1 MDWVYL
7 FANYLLVSE
16 EIPTK
21 DGRGIEEERPVKIFL
36 NDPALWILLVLT
48 MLPGIAIMIW
58 LLWSMNAN
66 DEHWFFG
73 SIYILG
79 GLLGTFAP
87 PWIFFKTCSTTVRQ
101 DRLLNRQ
108 ILGNS
113 RYFTNTRVLMIPG
126 VTEMAFYPNNQ
137 QTIFSD
143 QEKGGYFTL
152 TSYVKQDLDDYEGY
166 GVDVNGDNEI
176 ETEEQAKKRVEDAKK
191 RKLRKGEGK
200 PDEEADKTEEV
211 YDEERVPR
219 LEQLIVLKIIF
230 KLPIFTQPQL
240 LNEQFFSAFKKRTEN
255 AKYDPISDEVRKQ
268 ILQIVIG
275 QADVVLQKYSMPTLN
290 GDVGRVNRAL
300 TTRITPLLRRVPVE
314 VEAIIVDST
323 KDLDNQGFQA
333 QNARLQQAVLKSTAD
348 QGIAHAT
355 SRSRIVAAQAN
366 KEAVKEEQKT
376 LAANA
381 VNEKKALEKR
391 KDKERAAAE
400 VSVQQIITRMEAL
413 HGREVEL
420 VLSKFNDMTPE
431 QIMDFLKE
439 VAKNLQ
445 PDLASATVVT
455 LDNLLNLFPITRILS
470 AGAKVLEKGWNPSP
484 ETPTETAPAGNPNPA
499 GAG

>member
-7 FANYLLVSE
+7 FANYLLISEKTPPKYGSKDSE
-16 EIPTK
+16 ET
-21 DGRGIEEERPVKIFL
+21 REEKIFL

-48 MLPGIAIMIW
+48 MLPGIAITIW

-66 DEHWFFG
+66 DEHWFLG
-73 SIYILG
+73 SIYLLA
-79 GLLGTFAP
+79 GLFGTFSP
-87 PWIFFKTCSTTVRQ
+87 PWLFFTTCSTTVRQ

-113 RYFTNTRVLMIPG
+113 RYFTNARVLMIPG

-143 QEKGGYFTL
+143 QEKGGEFTL
-152 TSYVKQDLDDYEGY
+152 TSYVKQDLDDHEGF
-166 GVDVNGDNEI
+166 GVDADINGVI
-176 ETEEQAKKRVEDAKK
+176 ETEDEARKRVEEAKK
-191 RKLRKGEGK
+191 RKPKKGEDR
-200 PDEEADKTEEV
+200 PPEEEV
-211 YDEERVPR
+211 YDEEKVPR
-219 LEQLIVLKIIF
+219 LEQLIVLKVIF
-230 KLPIFTQPQL
+230 KLPILTQPRL

-268 ILQIVIG
+268 ILQIVLGI
-275 QADVVLQKYSMPTLN
+275 ADVILQKYSMTTLN

-300 TTRITPLLRRVPVE
+300 TARITPLLRRVPVE

-323 KDLDNQGFQA
+323 KDLNEQGFQS
-333 QNARLQQAVLKSTAD
+333 QNARLQQAVLKSNTD
-348 QGIAHAT
+348 QGVAHAT
-355 SRSRIVAAQAN
+355 SRSRIVAAEAN
-366 KEAVKEEQKT
+366 KAAVKAEQRT

-381 VNEKKALEKR
+381 VNEKNALVKR
-391 KDKERAAAE
+391 KDRERVAAE

-413 HGREVEL
+413 HGKEVEL

-445 PDLASATVVT
+445 PDLAGATVVT

-484 ETPTETAPAGNPNPA
+484 ETPAEKVPTGNPNPT